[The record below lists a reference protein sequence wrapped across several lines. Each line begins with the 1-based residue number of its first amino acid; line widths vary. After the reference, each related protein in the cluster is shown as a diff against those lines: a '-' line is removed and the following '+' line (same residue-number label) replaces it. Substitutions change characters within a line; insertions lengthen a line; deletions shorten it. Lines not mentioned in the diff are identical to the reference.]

1 MALPKIEK
9 GVPITGKDRDEW
21 GAALKQ
27 KYEDDG
33 ATIRELAEST
43 GRSFG
48 WMHKLLREAGTSI
61 RGQGGDQRSSATVEA
76 AEAERA
82 KLGPILKTPYENGAS
97 IAILAARYGK
107 SKKFVAQALREAGVK
122 IRPAHRQRGVR

>member
-48 WMHKLLREAGTSI
+48 FVHRMLWEVGASI
-61 RGQGGDQRSSATVEA
+61 RAQGGNQRSSAK
-76 AEAERA
+76 AERA
-82 KLGPILKTPYENGAS
+82 KLGPILKKQYENGAS
-97 IAILAARYGK
+97 IAMLATRYGK
-107 SKKFVAQALREAGVK
+107 GDKFVTQALREAGVT